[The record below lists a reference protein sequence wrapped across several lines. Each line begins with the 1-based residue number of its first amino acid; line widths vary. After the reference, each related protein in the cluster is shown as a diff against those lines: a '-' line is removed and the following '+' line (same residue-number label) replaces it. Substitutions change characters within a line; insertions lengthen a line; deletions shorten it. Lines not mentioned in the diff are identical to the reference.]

1 MGAQRRAAK
10 HVAQFGRFAER
21 IAVHETHLLD
31 VDIGFEKA
39 VVEHQSPGA
48 AAQQGVADRE
58 HVGQSH
64 RELHRHGYRH
74 PGGNLAHNIGIAAL
88 YLLRRSLPVRRKQED
103 IQLQR
108 RSPCGLHGRGIL
120 DPRIART
127 YAVDASDDGNAR
139 LGGIGDEF
147 QQFGLVGVAQIALE
161 VLARIAVTL
170 HVVQRG
176 GLTVN
181 LLLED

>member
-1 MGAQRRAAK
+1 M
-10 HVAQFGRFAER
+10 AEAYS
-21 IAVHETHLLD
+21 IHA
-31 VDIGFEKA
+31 
-39 VVEHQSPGA
+39 SP
-48 AAQQGVADRE
+48 
-58 HVGQSH
+58 
-64 RELHRHGYRH
+64 
-74 PGGNLAHNIGIAAL
+74 
-88 YLLRRSLPVRRKQED
+88 
-103 IQLQR
+103 
-108 RSPCGLHGRGIL
+108 
-120 DPRIART
+120 RT